1 MLTPTQHARALQLL
15 PRRVVMAYVV
25 MPYRAM
31 AYVVMACVVMAY
43 VVAAYV
49 VVACVVM
56 ARALQLVLR
65 SMAMARSARE
75 PIAAG
80 SVLSDSKPP
89 SVGTQ
94 KQKCCRAIWPLSNVA
109 TK

>member
-56 ARALQLVLR
+56 APCLAVGAALDGHGEVGKRADR
-65 SMAMARSARE
+65 SGVGVIRLEATERWY
-75 PIAAG
+75 
-80 SVLSDSKPP
+80 SKTKMLP
-89 SVGTQ
+89 
-94 KQKCCRAIWPLSNVA
+94 RNMA
-109 TK
+109 TKQCGH